1 MSDKKINNE
10 EIIKHF
16 KNILTGSATK
26 RDLQRFTQIV
36 AQIAKDGYD
45 EIKPN
50 PIYEALETLDLFLE
64 ELDEF
69 YGLAILKYGSEAY
82 SALGTL
88 YSWYDEQIK
97 KDEVIEYLLDMLEEE
112 HMDMRAVAIKE
123 IADKFDIAY

>member
-1 MSDKKINNE
+1 MNNE
-10 EIIKHF
+10 EFIGHF
-16 KNILTGSATK
+16 KNILTGSATE
-26 RDLQRFTQIV
+26 RDLQRFTQMV
-36 AQIAKDGYD
+36 TQIAKDGYD

-82 SALGTL
+82 GALSTL

-97 KDEVIEYLLDMLEEE
+97 KDEVIEYLLDKLEEE

-123 IADKFDIAY
+123 IADKFDIEY